1 MAVHVICAWA
11 VFLLVGAQSPF
22 DTLRAQAD
30 AQTLARIRAALQK
43 PAPKLVIVVP
53 KTDFRVNIEAIRPF
67 ADLFELPPW
76 VTPGQDHVA
85 PHISGNG
92 RVAQF
97 GSIDPGVVANSIL
110 TGVRTRRAHTE
121 VVQALVEYC
130 NAHRDEPGAAGICGG
145 PPR

>member
-1 MAVHVICAWA
+1 MAVHVICVWA
-11 VFLLVGAQSPF
+11 VYLLIGAQAP
-22 DTLRAQAD
+22 D
-30 AQTLARIRAALQK
+30 AQSLARIQAALQK
-43 PAPKLVIVVP
+43 PAPRLVITVP
-53 KTDFRVNIEAIRPF
+53 KTDFRVNIDAIRPF

-76 VTPGQDHVA
+76 VTPPKDHEA
-85 PHISGNG
+85 PRIAGNG

-97 GSIDPGVVANSIL
+97 GSIDPGVIANSIS
-110 TGVRTRRAHTE
+110 TAVRTRKAHAE